1 MIAVSRGNNAVSYG
15 VNNIHNAVNCDVHN
29 IYNAGC
35 GMSSDMCNKDI
46 LHISLPA
53 QLTVMA
59 AMVLM
64 VVISLIT
71 TCIKSSLQS
80 GYYTV
85 VKQSCRLS
93 EESVFAS
100 YNNQLLKDFNIFALN
115 KSDILNNK
123 LCSYI
128 NENISSYSPNIS
140 LSDCAFNTFSYMTD
154 NEGYGVE
161 EQIVKAME
169 YGMYSNVLDKEQ
181 QSILSGEEQENVQ
194 NDKEQESVQADN
206 ECKYVRCG
214 ENLSEAQAY
223 SEQFMEDNENLKK
236 DLADMLEQSDDGD
249 MQYEDRQKEQ
259 INTSLNAVWQLY
271 EYLKS
276 GICETVTEGRISNKY
291 IEIQEL
297 ADEYIKSR
305 DISFIN
311 KDVIKRSIEASGNE
325 DTLKKNVLSTE
336 YVAKHFICYTDT
348 SPGDND
354 RAGSSALLDYEMEY
368 IIGGEHND
376 RKNVYK
382 VINQLAV
389 IREGVNLSYLISSQ
403 DKMSEAYMLAAALV
417 GVTGCDLAVRLV
429 QYIIVS
435 IWAYAESIVELRKL
449 LAGETIA
456 LIKNRDNW
464 ILQLSSLVDEK
475 LNLQSLINNI
485 TSYEAVNNNKVEE
498 NGRDNCIGYKEY
510 LKLLIMFMN
519 KSDRNYRIAALMEL
533 RMIMYG
539 HSGFRMKNYI
549 YAAFGAAHFKMN
561 GTGSV
566 YRQKLS
572 YSYI

>member
-15 VNNIHNAVNCDVHN
+15 VHNIHNAVNCDVHN

-169 YGMYSNVLDKEQ
+169 YGMYSGVFDKE
-181 QSILSGEEQENVQ
+181 S
-194 NDKEQESVQADN
+194 
-206 ECKYVRCG
+206 KYIRCG
-214 ENLSEAQAY
+214 ENISEAQAY
-223 SEQFMEDNENLKK
+223 SEQFNGDNANLKK
-236 DLADMLEQSDDGD
+236 ELADMLEQSDDGD

-376 RKNVYK
+376 RENVYK
-382 VINQLAV
+382 VINQLSV

-435 IWAYAESIVELRKL
+435 IWAYAESMVELRKL

-485 TSYEAVNNNKVEE
+485 TSYEAVNNKVEE
-498 NGRDNCIGYKEY
+498 NGRDNGIGYKEY
-510 LKLLIMFMN
+510 LKLLIMYMN

>member
-15 VNNIHNAVNCDVHN
+15 VHNIRNAVNCDVHN

-128 NENISSYSPNIS
+128 NENISSYSPDIS

-169 YGMYSNVLDKEQ
+169 YGMYSGVFDKE
-181 QSILSGEEQENVQ
+181 S
-194 NDKEQESVQADN
+194 
-206 ECKYVRCG
+206 KYIRCG

-382 VINQLAV
+382 VINQLSV

-498 NGRDNCIGYKEY
+498 NGRDNSIGYKEY

>member
-15 VNNIHNAVNCDVHN
+15 VHNIHNAVNCDVHN

-80 GYYTV
+80 GYYTI

-169 YGMYSNVLDKEQ
+169 YGMYSGVFDKE
-181 QSILSGEEQENVQ
+181 S
-194 NDKEQESVQADN
+194 
-206 ECKYVRCG
+206 KYIRCG
-214 ENLSEAQAY
+214 ENISEAQAY
-223 SEQFMEDNENLKK
+223 SEQFNGDNANLKK
-236 DLADMLEQSDDGD
+236 ELADMLEQSDDGD

-276 GICETVTEGRISNKY
+276 GISETATEGRISNKY

-376 RKNVYK
+376 RENVYK
-382 VINQLAV
+382 VINQLSV

-498 NGRDNCIGYKEY
+498 NGRDNGIGYKEY
-510 LKLLIMFMN
+510 LKLLIMYMN

>member
-15 VNNIHNAVNCDVHN
+15 VHNIHNAVNCDVHN

-169 YGMYSNVLDKEQ
+169 YGMYSGVFDKE
-181 QSILSGEEQENVQ
+181 S
-194 NDKEQESVQADN
+194 
-206 ECKYVRCG
+206 KYIGCG
-214 ENLSEAQAY
+214 ENLSEALAY
-223 SEQFMEDNENLKK
+223 SEQFNGDNANLKK
-236 DLADMLEQSDDGD
+236 ELADMLEQSDDGD

-311 KDVIKRSIEASGNE
+311 VIKRSIEASGNE

-368 IIGGEHND
+368 IIGGGHND
-376 RKNVYK
+376 RENIYK
-382 VINQLAV
+382 VINQLSV

-498 NGRDNCIGYKEY
+498 NGRDNGIGYKEY
-510 LKLLIMFMN
+510 LKLLIMYMN

>member
-1 MIAVSRGNNAVSYG
+1 MIPVSRNNNAVNCG
-15 VNNIHNAVNCDVHN
+15 VHNIHNVVNCGVRNIHNAS
-29 IYNAGC
+29 Y

-64 VVISLIT
+64 IVISLIT
-71 TCIKSSLQS
+71 TCIKSSLQA

-115 KSDILNNK
+115 KSDILGNK
-123 LCSYI
+123 LHSYI
-128 NENISSYSPNIS
+128 NENISSYSSDIS
-140 LSDCAFNTFSYMTD
+140 LSDCAFETFSYMTD

-169 YGMYSNVLDKEQ
+169 Y
-181 QSILSGEEQENVQ
+181 VQ
-194 NDKEQESVQADN
+194 NDKGQESIQADN
-206 ECKYVRCG
+206 ERKYIRCG
-214 ENLSEAQAY
+214 ENISEAQAY
-223 SEQFMEDNENLKK
+223 SEQFNGDNANLKK
-236 DLADMLEQSDDGD
+236 ELADMLEQSDDSD
-249 MQYEDRQKEQ
+249 VQYEDSQKEQ
-259 INTSLNAVWQLY
+259 INTSLNAVQQLY

-276 GICETVTEGRISNKY
+276 GIYGIVTDGRISDKY

-305 DISFIN
+305 DISGIN
-311 KDVIKRSIEASGNE
+311 TDVINRSIEASGNE

-336 YVAKHFICYTDT
+336 YAAKHFSCYTDT
-348 SPGDND
+348 SSGDND
-354 RAGSSALLDYEMEY
+354 RAGSSALLDYQMEY

-376 RKNVYK
+376 RENVYK
-382 VINQLAV
+382 VINQLSV
-389 IREGVNLSYLISSQ
+389 IREGINLSYLISEQ

-475 LNLQSLINNI
+475 LNLQALINNI
-485 TSYEAVNNNKVEE
+485 TSYEAVGNNKAVSNNEAVNNKAVDNNETDE
-498 NGRDNCIGYKEY
+498 NGRDNGISYKEY
-510 LKLLIMFMN
+510 LKLLITFMN
-519 KSDRNYRIAALMEL
+519 KSDRNYRIATLMEL

-539 HSGFRMKNYI
+539 HSEFRMKNYI
-549 YAAFGAAHFKMN
+549 YEAFGAAYFKMN

>member
-15 VNNIHNAVNCDVHN
+15 VHN

-140 LSDCAFNTFSYMTD
+140 LSDSAFNTFSYMTD

-169 YGMYSNVLDKEQ
+169 YGMYSGVYDKE
-181 QSILSGEEQENVQ
+181 S
-194 NDKEQESVQADN
+194 
-206 ECKYVRCG
+206 KYVRCG

-236 DLADMLEQSDDGD
+236 ELADMLEQSDDGD

-376 RKNVYK
+376 RENVYK
-382 VINQLAV
+382 VINQLSV

-485 TSYEAVNNNKVEE
+485 TSYEAVNNNKVEG
-498 NGRDNCIGYKEY
+498 NGRDNGIGYKEY
-510 LKLLIMFMN
+510 LKLLIMYMN
-519 KSDRNYRIAALMEL
+519 KSDRNYHIAALMEL

>member
-1 MIAVSRGNNAVSYG
+1 MIAVSRGNNVVSYG
-15 VNNIHNAVNCDVHN
+15 VHNIHNDVNCDVHN

-169 YGMYSNVLDKEQ
+169 YGMYSGVFDKE
-181 QSILSGEEQENVQ
+181 S
-194 NDKEQESVQADN
+194 
-206 ECKYVRCG
+206 KYIRCG

-223 SEQFMEDNENLKK
+223 SEQFNGDNANLKK
-236 DLADMLEQSDDGD
+236 ELADMLEQSDDGD

-271 EYLKS
+271 EYLKW

-311 KDVIKRSIEASGNE
+311 VIKRSIEASGNE

-376 RKNVYK
+376 RENVYK
-382 VINQLAV
+382 VINQLSV

-498 NGRDNCIGYKEY
+498 NGRDNGIGYKEY
-510 LKLLIMFMN
+510 LKLLIMYMN

>member
-15 VNNIHNAVNCDVHN
+15 VHNIHNAVNCDVHN

-169 YGMYSNVLDKEQ
+169 YGMYSGVFDKE
-181 QSILSGEEQENVQ
+181 S
-194 NDKEQESVQADN
+194 
-206 ECKYVRCG
+206 KYIRCG
-214 ENLSEAQAY
+214 ENISEAQAY
-223 SEQFMEDNENLKK
+223 SEQFNGDNANLKK
-236 DLADMLEQSDDGD
+236 ELADMLEQSDDGD

-376 RKNVYK
+376 RENVYK
-382 VINQLAV
+382 VINQLSV

-485 TSYEAVNNNKVEE
+485 TSYEAVNNNKVEQ
-498 NGRDNCIGYKEY
+498 NGRDNGIGYKEY

>member
-15 VNNIHNAVNCDVHN
+15 VHNIHNAVNCDVHN

-53 QLTVMA
+53 QLTVMV

-169 YGMYSNVLDKEQ
+169 YGMYSGVFDKE
-181 QSILSGEEQENVQ
+181 S
-194 NDKEQESVQADN
+194 
-206 ECKYVRCG
+206 KYIRCG
-214 ENLSEAQAY
+214 ENISEAQAY
-223 SEQFMEDNENLKK
+223 SEQFNGDNANLKK
-236 DLADMLEQSDDGD
+236 ELADMLEQSDDGD

-354 RAGSSALLDYEMEY
+354 RAGSSALLDYEIEY

-376 RKNVYK
+376 RENVYK
-382 VINQLAV
+382 VINQLSV

-485 TSYEAVNNNKVEE
+485 TSYEAVNNKVEE
-498 NGRDNCIGYKEY
+498 NGRDNGIGYKEY

>member
-15 VNNIHNAVNCDVHN
+15 VHNIHNAVNCDVHN

-100 YNNQLLKDFNIFALN
+100 YNNQLLKDFNVFALN

-206 ECKYVRCG
+206 ECKYVC
-214 ENLSEAQAY
+214 
-223 SEQFMEDNENLKK
+223 
-236 DLADMLEQSDDGD
+236 
-249 MQYEDRQKEQ
+249 
-259 INTSLNAVWQLY
+259 
-271 EYLKS
+271 
-276 GICETVTEGRISNKY
+276 
-291 IEIQEL
+291 
-297 ADEYIKSR
+297 
-305 DISFIN
+305 
-311 KDVIKRSIEASGNE
+311 
-325 DTLKKNVLSTE
+325 
-336 YVAKHFICYTDT
+336 
-348 SPGDND
+348 
-354 RAGSSALLDYEMEY
+354 
-368 IIGGEHND
+368 
-376 RKNVYK
+376 
-382 VINQLAV
+382 
-389 IREGVNLSYLISSQ
+389 
-403 DKMSEAYMLAAALV
+403 
-417 GVTGCDLAVRLV
+417 
-429 QYIIVS
+429 
-435 IWAYAESIVELRKL
+435 
-449 LAGETIA
+449 
-456 LIKNRDNW
+456 
-464 ILQLSSLVDEK
+464 
-475 LNLQSLINNI
+475 
-485 TSYEAVNNNKVEE
+485 
-498 NGRDNCIGYKEY
+498 
-510 LKLLIMFMN
+510 
-519 KSDRNYRIAALMEL
+519 
-533 RMIMYG
+533 
-539 HSGFRMKNYI
+539 
-549 YAAFGAAHFKMN
+549 
-561 GTGSV
+561 
-566 YRQKLS
+566 
-572 YSYI
+572 

>member
-1 MIAVSRGNNAVSYG
+1 MIAVSRSNNAVNCG
-15 VNNIHNAVNCDVHN
+15 ANNIHNVVNCDVHN

-35 GMSSDMCNKDI
+35 GMNSYMCNKGI

-128 NENISSYSPNIS
+128 NENIISYSSDIS

-169 YGMYSNVLDKEQ
+169 YGLYSNVPDKEQ
-181 QSILSGEEQENVQ
+181 QSILSGKEQENVQ
-194 NDKEQESVQADN
+194 NDKEQEPVQADN
-206 ECKYVRCG
+206 ERKYVRYG

-311 KDVIKRSIEASGNE
+311 KDEIKRSIEASGNE
-325 DTLKKNVLSTE
+325 DTLKKNILSTE

-382 VINQLAV
+382 VINQLSV
-389 IREGVNLSYLISSQ
+389 IREGVNLSY
-403 DKMSEAYMLAAALV
+403 KF
-417 GVTGCDLAVRLV
+417 TG
-429 QYIIVS
+429 
-435 IWAYAESIVELRKL
+435 
-449 LAGETIA
+449 
-456 LIKNRDNW
+456 
-464 ILQLSSLVDEK
+464 
-475 LNLQSLINNI
+475 
-485 TSYEAVNNNKVEE
+485 
-498 NGRDNCIGYKEY
+498 
-510 LKLLIMFMN
+510 
-519 KSDRNYRIAALMEL
+519 
-533 RMIMYG
+533 
-539 HSGFRMKNYI
+539 
-549 YAAFGAAHFKMN
+549 
-561 GTGSV
+561 
-566 YRQKLS
+566 
-572 YSYI
+572 

>member
-15 VNNIHNAVNCDVHN
+15 VHNIHNAVNCDVHN

-169 YGMYSNVLDKEQ
+169 YGMYIGVFDKE
-181 QSILSGEEQENVQ
+181 S
-194 NDKEQESVQADN
+194 
-206 ECKYVRCG
+206 KYIRCG
-214 ENLSEAQAY
+214 ENISEAQAY
-223 SEQFMEDNENLKK
+223 SEQFNGDNANLKK
-236 DLADMLEQSDDGD
+236 ELADMLEQSDDGD

-376 RKNVYK
+376 RENVYK
-382 VINQLAV
+382 VINQLSV

-498 NGRDNCIGYKEY
+498 NGRDNGIGYKEY
-510 LKLLIMFMN
+510 LKLLIMYMN

>member
-1 MIAVSRGNNAVSYG
+1 
-15 VNNIHNAVNCDVHN
+15 
-29 IYNAGC
+29 
-35 GMSSDMCNKDI
+35 MCNKGI

-128 NENISSYSPNIS
+128 NENISSYSSDIS

-181 QSILSGEEQENVQ
+181 QSILSGKEQENVQ
-194 NDKEQESVQADN
+194 NDKEQEPVQADN
-206 ECKYVRCG
+206 ERKYVRYG

-223 SEQFMEDNENLKK
+223 SEQFMGDNENLKK
-236 DLADMLEQSDDGD
+236 ELADMLDQSDDGEV
-249 MQYEDRQKEQ
+249 QYEDRQKEQ
-259 INTSLNAVWQLY
+259 INTSLNAAGQLY

-276 GICETVTEGRISNKY
+276 GICEIVTEGRISDKY

-297 ADEYIKSR
+297 ADEYIKNC

-311 KDVIKRSIEASGNE
+311 TDVIKRSIEASRNE

-348 SPGDND
+348 SQGDND

-382 VINQLAV
+382 VINQLSV
-389 IREGVNLSYLISSQ
+389 IREGVNLSYLISAQ

-485 TSYEAVNNNKVEE
+485 TSYEAVNNNKSDE
-498 NGRDNCIGYKEY
+498 NGRDNSIGYKEY

>member
-1 MIAVSRGNNAVSYG
+1 MIAVSRGNDAVSYG
-15 VNNIHNAVNCDVHN
+15 VHNIHNAVNCDVHN

-169 YGMYSNVLDKEQ
+169 YGMYSGVFDKE
-181 QSILSGEEQENVQ
+181 S
-194 NDKEQESVQADN
+194 
-206 ECKYVRCG
+206 KYIRCG
-214 ENLSEAQAY
+214 ENISEAQAY
-223 SEQFMEDNENLKK
+223 SEQFNGDNANLKK
-236 DLADMLEQSDDGD
+236 ELADMLEQSDDDD

-376 RKNVYK
+376 RENVYK
-382 VINQLAV
+382 VINQLSV

-498 NGRDNCIGYKEY
+498 NGRDNGIGYKEY
-510 LKLLIMFMN
+510 LKLLIMYMN

>member
-15 VNNIHNAVNCDVHN
+15 VHNIHNAVNCDVHN

-169 YGMYSNVLDKEQ
+169 YGMYSGVFGKE
-181 QSILSGEEQENVQ
+181 S
-194 NDKEQESVQADN
+194 
-206 ECKYVRCG
+206 KYIRCG
-214 ENLSEAQAY
+214 ENISEAQSY
-223 SEQFMEDNENLKK
+223 SEQFNGDNANLKK
-236 DLADMLEQSDDGD
+236 ELADMLEQSDDGD

-376 RKNVYK
+376 RENVYK
-382 VINQLAV
+382 VINQLSV

-485 TSYEAVNNNKVEE
+485 TSYEAVNNKVEE
-498 NGRDNCIGYKEY
+498 NGRDNGIGYKEY

>member
-15 VNNIHNAVNCDVHN
+15 VHNIHNAVNCDVHN

-128 NENISSYSPNIS
+128 NENISSYSPDIS

-169 YGMYSNVLDKEQ
+169 YGMYSGVFDKK
-181 QSILSGEEQENVQ
+181 S
-194 NDKEQESVQADN
+194 
-206 ECKYVRCG
+206 KYIRCG
-214 ENLSEAQAY
+214 ENISEAQAY
-223 SEQFMEDNENLKK
+223 SEQFNGDNANLKK
-236 DLADMLEQSDDGD
+236 ELADMLEQSDDGD

-297 ADEYIKSR
+297 ADEYIKSC

-368 IIGGEHND
+368 IIGGGHND
-376 RKNVYK
+376 RENIYK
-382 VINQLAV
+382 VINQLSV

-498 NGRDNCIGYKEY
+498 NGRDNGIGYKEY

>member
-15 VNNIHNAVNCDVHN
+15 VHNIHNAVNCDVHN

-85 VKQSCRLS
+85 VKQSCWLS

-154 NEGYGVE
+154 NDGYGVE

-169 YGMYSNVLDKEQ
+169 YGMYSGVFDKE
-181 QSILSGEEQENVQ
+181 S
-194 NDKEQESVQADN
+194 
-206 ECKYVRCG
+206 KYIRCG
-214 ENLSEAQAY
+214 ENISEAQAY
-223 SEQFMEDNENLKK
+223 SEQFNGDNANLKK
-236 DLADMLEQSDDGD
+236 ELADMLEQSDDGD

-376 RKNVYK
+376 RENVYK
-382 VINQLAV
+382 VINQLSV
-389 IREGVNLSYLISSQ
+389 IREVVNLSYLISSQ

-449 LAGETIA
+449 LEGETIA

-485 TSYEAVNNNKVEE
+485 TSYEAVNNKVEE
-498 NGRDNCIGYKEY
+498 NSRDNSIGYKEY

>member
-15 VNNIHNAVNCDVHN
+15 VHNIHNAVNCDVHN

-128 NENISSYSPNIS
+128 NENISSYSSDIS

-169 YGMYSNVLDKEQ
+169 YGMYSNVLDKE
-181 QSILSGEEQENVQ
+181 S
-194 NDKEQESVQADN
+194 
-206 ECKYVRCG
+206 KYIRCG
-214 ENLSEAQAY
+214 ENISEAQAY
-223 SEQFMEDNENLKK
+223 SEQFNGDNANLKK
-236 DLADMLEQSDDGD
+236 ELADMLEQSDDGD

-311 KDVIKRSIEASGNE
+311 VIKRSIEASGNE

-336 YVAKHFICYTDT
+336 YAAKHFICYTDT

-376 RKNVYK
+376 RENVYK
-382 VINQLAV
+382 VINQLSV

-485 TSYEAVNNNKVEE
+485 TSYEAVNNKVEE
-498 NGRDNCIGYKEY
+498 NGRDNGIGYKEY
-510 LKLLIMFMN
+510 LKLLIMYMN

>member
-1 MIAVSRGNNAVSYG
+1 MIAVSRGNDAVSYG
-15 VNNIHNAVNCDVHN
+15 VHNIHNAVNCNVHN

-169 YGMYSNVLDKEQ
+169 YGMYSNVLDKE
-181 QSILSGEEQENVQ
+181 S
-194 NDKEQESVQADN
+194 
-206 ECKYVRCG
+206 KYIRCG

-223 SEQFMEDNENLKK
+223 SEQFNGDNANLKK
-236 DLADMLEQSDDGD
+236 ELADMLEQSDDGD

-325 DTLKKNVLSTE
+325 DTLKKNVLSAE
-336 YVAKHFICYTDT
+336 YVAKHFICYMDT

-368 IIGGEHND
+368 IIGGGHND
-376 RKNVYK
+376 RENIYK
-382 VINQLAV
+382 VINQLSV

-498 NGRDNCIGYKEY
+498 NGRDNGIGYKEY

>member
-1 MIAVSRGNNAVSYG
+1 MIAVSRGNNAVIYG
-15 VNNIHNAVNCDVHN
+15 VHNIHNAVNCDVHN

-169 YGMYSNVLDKEQ
+169 YGMYSNVLDKE
-181 QSILSGEEQENVQ
+181 S
-194 NDKEQESVQADN
+194 
-206 ECKYVRCG
+206 KYIRCG
-214 ENLSEAQAY
+214 ENISEAQAY
-223 SEQFMEDNENLKK
+223 SEQFNGDNANLKK
-236 DLADMLEQSDDGD
+236 ELADMLEQSDDGD

-376 RKNVYK
+376 RENVYK
-382 VINQLAV
+382 VINQLSV

-498 NGRDNCIGYKEY
+498 NGRDNGIGYKEY

>member
-15 VNNIHNAVNCDVHN
+15 VHNIHNAVNCDVHN

-169 YGMYSNVLDKEQ
+169 YGMYSGVFDKE
-181 QSILSGEEQENVQ
+181 S
-194 NDKEQESVQADN
+194 
-206 ECKYVRCG
+206 KYIRCG
-214 ENLSEAQAY
+214 ENISEAQAY
-223 SEQFMEDNENLKK
+223 SEQFNGDNANLKK
-236 DLADMLEQSDDGD
+236 ELADMLEQSDDGD

-376 RKNVYK
+376 RENVYK
-382 VINQLAV
+382 VINQLSV

-485 TSYEAVNNNKVEE
+485 TSYEAVHNNKVEG
-498 NGRDNCIGYKEY
+498 NGRDNGIGYKEY
-510 LKLLIMFMN
+510 LKLLIMYMN

>member
-15 VNNIHNAVNCDVHN
+15 VHNIHNAVNCDVHN

-35 GMSSDMCNKDI
+35 GMSSNMCNKDI

-169 YGMYSNVLDKEQ
+169 YGMYSNVLDKE
-181 QSILSGEEQENVQ
+181 S
-194 NDKEQESVQADN
+194 
-206 ECKYVRCG
+206 KYIRCG

-223 SEQFMEDNENLKK
+223 SEQFNGDNANLKK
-236 DLADMLEQSDDGD
+236 ELADMLEQSDDGD

-354 RAGSSALLDYEMEY
+354 RAESSALLDYEMEY

-376 RKNVYK
+376 RENVYK
-382 VINQLAV
+382 VINQLSV

-417 GVTGCDLAVRLV
+417 GVTGCDLAVRFV

-485 TSYEAVNNNKVEE
+485 TSYEAVNNNKVEG
-498 NGRDNCIGYKEY
+498 NGRDNGIGYKEY
-510 LKLLIMFMN
+510 LKLLIMYMN

-566 YRQKLS
+566 YRQKLT

>member
-15 VNNIHNAVNCDVHN
+15 VHNIHNAVNCDVHN

-169 YGMYSNVLDKEQ
+169 YGMYSNVLDKE
-181 QSILSGEEQENVQ
+181 S
-194 NDKEQESVQADN
+194 
-206 ECKYVRCG
+206 KYIRCG
-214 ENLSEAQAY
+214 ENISEAQAY
-223 SEQFMEDNENLKK
+223 SEQFNGDNANLKK
-236 DLADMLEQSDDGD
+236 ELADMLEQSDDGD

-354 RAGSSALLDYEMEY
+354 RAGSSALLDYEIEY

-376 RKNVYK
+376 RENVYK
-382 VINQLAV
+382 VINQLSV

-485 TSYEAVNNNKVEE
+485 TSYEAVNNKVEE
-498 NGRDNCIGYKEY
+498 NGRDNGIGYKEY
-510 LKLLIMFMN
+510 LKLLIMYMN

>member
-15 VNNIHNAVNCDVHN
+15 VHNIHNAVNCDVHN

-169 YGMYSNVLDKEQ
+169 YGMYSGVFDKE
-181 QSILSGEEQENVQ
+181 S
-194 NDKEQESVQADN
+194 
-206 ECKYVRCG
+206 KYIRCG
-214 ENLSEAQAY
+214 ENISEAQAY
-223 SEQFMEDNENLKK
+223 SEQFNGDNANLKK
-236 DLADMLEQSDDGD
+236 ELADMLEQSDDGD

-376 RKNVYK
+376 RENVYK
-382 VINQLAV
+382 VINQLSV

-485 TSYEAVNNNKVEE
+485 TSYEAVNNNKVEG
-498 NGRDNCIGYKEY
+498 NGRDNGIGYKEY
-510 LKLLIMFMN
+510 LKLLIMYMN

>member
-35 GMSSDMCNKDI
+35 GMSSYMCNKAI

-128 NENISSYSPNIS
+128 NENISSYSSDIS
-140 LSDCAFNTFSYMTD
+140 LSDCAFNSFSYMTD

-169 YGMYSNVLDKEQ
+169 YGLYSNVPDKEQ
-181 QSILSGEEQENVQ
+181 QSILSGKEQENVQ
-194 NDKEQESVQADN
+194 NDKEQEPVQADN
-206 ECKYVRCG
+206 ERKYVRYG

-311 KDVIKRSIEASGNE
+311 KDEIKRSIEASGNE
-325 DTLKKNVLSTE
+325 DTLKKNILSTE

-382 VINQLAV
+382 VINQLSV
-389 IREGVNLSYLISSQ
+389 IREGVNLSYLISS
-403 DKMSEAYMLAAALV
+403 
-417 GVTGCDLAVRLV
+417 
-429 QYIIVS
+429 
-435 IWAYAESIVELRKL
+435 
-449 LAGETIA
+449 
-456 LIKNRDNW
+456 
-464 ILQLSSLVDEK
+464 
-475 LNLQSLINNI
+475 
-485 TSYEAVNNNKVEE
+485 
-498 NGRDNCIGYKEY
+498 
-510 LKLLIMFMN
+510 
-519 KSDRNYRIAALMEL
+519 
-533 RMIMYG
+533 
-539 HSGFRMKNYI
+539 
-549 YAAFGAAHFKMN
+549 
-561 GTGSV
+561 
-566 YRQKLS
+566 
-572 YSYI
+572 

>member
-1 MIAVSRGNNAVSYG
+1 
-15 VNNIHNAVNCDVHN
+15 
-29 IYNAGC
+29 
-35 GMSSDMCNKDI
+35 MCNNDI

-123 LCSYI
+123 LYSYI
-128 NENISSYSPNIS
+128 NENISSYSSDIS
-140 LSDCAFNTFSYMTD
+140 LSDCTFDTFSYMTD
-154 NEGYGVE
+154 NEGYSVE

-169 YGMYSNVLDKEQ
+169 YGMYSSVFDKEQ
-181 QSILSGEEQENVQ
+181 QYILSGEEQEYVQ
-194 NDKEQESVQADN
+194 NDKEQASIQADN
-206 ECKYVRCG
+206 ERKYIRCG

-223 SEQFMEDNENLKK
+223 SEQFMGDNANLKK
-236 DLADMLEQSDDGD
+236 ELADMLEQSDDGD
-249 MQYEDRQKEQ
+249 VQYDDSQKEQ
-259 INTSLNAVWQLY
+259 INTSISAVQQLY

-276 GICETVTEGRISNKY
+276 GIYGIVTDGRISDKY

-305 DISFIN
+305 DISGIN
-311 KDVIKRSIEASGNE
+311 TDVINTSIEASGNE

-336 YVAKHFICYTDT
+336 YAAKHFSCYTDT
-348 SPGDND
+348 SSGDND
-354 RAGSSALLDYEMEY
+354 RSGSSALLDYEMEY

-376 RKNVYK
+376 RENVYK
-382 VINQLAV
+382 VINQLSV
-389 IREGVNLSYLISSQ
+389 IREGVNLSYLISAQ

-417 GVTGCDLAVRLV
+417 GVTGCNLAVRLV

-456 LIKNRDNW
+456 LIKNSDNW
-464 ILQLSSLVDEK
+464 ILQLSSLLDEK
-475 LNLQSLINNI
+475 LNLQALINNI
-485 TSYEAVNNNKVEE
+485 TSYEAVGNNKTVGNNKAVGNNEAVSNNEVVNNKTVDNNETDE
-498 NGRDNCIGYKEY
+498 NGRGNGISYKEY
-510 LKLLIMFMN
+510 LKLLITFMN

-539 HSGFRMKNYI
+539 HSEFRMKNYI
-549 YAAFGAAHFKMN
+549 YEAFGAAYFKMN

>member
-15 VNNIHNAVNCDVHN
+15 VHNIHNAVNCDVHN

-169 YGMYSNVLDKEQ
+169 YGMYSGVFDKE
-181 QSILSGEEQENVQ
+181 S
-194 NDKEQESVQADN
+194 
-206 ECKYVRCG
+206 KYIRCG
-214 ENLSEAQAY
+214 ENISEAQAY
-223 SEQFMEDNENLKK
+223 SEQFNGDNANLKK
-236 DLADMLEQSDDGD
+236 ELADMLEQSDDDD

-376 RKNVYK
+376 RENVYK
-382 VINQLAV
+382 VINQLSV

-403 DKMSEAYMLAAALV
+403 DKMSEAYMLAAALG
-417 GVTGCDLAVRLV
+417 GVTGCDLAVRIV

-485 TSYEAVNNNKVEE
+485 TSYEAVNNNKVEG
-498 NGRDNCIGYKEY
+498 NGRDNGIGYKEY
-510 LKLLIMFMN
+510 LKLLIMYMN

-566 YRQKLS
+566 YRQKLT

>member
-15 VNNIHNAVNCDVHN
+15 VHNIHNAVNCDVHN

-53 QLTVMA
+53 QLTVMV

-128 NENISSYSPNIS
+128 NENISSYSSDIS

-169 YGMYSNVLDKEQ
+169 YGMYSNVSDKEQ
-181 QSILSGEEQENVQ
+181 QSILSGKEQENVQ
-194 NDKEQESVQADN
+194 NDKEQEPVQADN
-206 ECKYVRCG
+206 ERKYVRYG

-223 SEQFMEDNENLKK
+223 SEQFMGDNENLKK
-236 DLADMLEQSDDGD
+236 ELADMLDQSDDGEV
-249 MQYEDRQKEQ
+249 QYEDRQKEQ
-259 INTSLNAVWQLY
+259 INTSLNAAGQLY

-276 GICETVTEGRISNKY
+276 GICEIVTEGRISDKY

-297 ADEYIKSR
+297 ADEYIKNC

-311 KDVIKRSIEASGNE
+311 TDVIKRSIEASRNE

-354 RAGSSALLDYEMEY
+354 RAGSSALLDY
-368 IIGGEHND
+368 
-376 RKNVYK
+376 R
-382 VINQLAV
+382 
-389 IREGVNLSYLISSQ
+389 R
-403 DKMSEAYMLAAALV
+403 
-417 GVTGCDLAVRLV
+417 
-429 QYIIVS
+429 
-435 IWAYAESIVELRKL
+435 
-449 LAGETIA
+449 
-456 LIKNRDNW
+456 
-464 ILQLSSLVDEK
+464 
-475 LNLQSLINNI
+475 
-485 TSYEAVNNNKVEE
+485 
-498 NGRDNCIGYKEY
+498 
-510 LKLLIMFMN
+510 
-519 KSDRNYRIAALMEL
+519 
-533 RMIMYG
+533 
-539 HSGFRMKNYI
+539 
-549 YAAFGAAHFKMN
+549 
-561 GTGSV
+561 
-566 YRQKLS
+566 
-572 YSYI
+572 

>member
-1 MIAVSRGNNAVSYG
+1 
-15 VNNIHNAVNCDVHN
+15 
-29 IYNAGC
+29 
-35 GMSSDMCNKDI
+35 
-46 LHISLPA
+46 
-53 QLTVMA
+53 
-59 AMVLM
+59 
-64 VVISLIT
+64 
-71 TCIKSSLQS
+71 
-80 GYYTV
+80 
-85 VKQSCRLS
+85 
-93 EESVFAS
+93 
-100 YNNQLLKDFNIFALN
+100 
-115 KSDILNNK
+115 
-123 LCSYI
+123 
-128 NENISSYSPNIS
+128 
-140 LSDCAFNTFSYMTD
+140 
-154 NEGYGVE
+154 
-161 EQIVKAME
+161 
-169 YGMYSNVLDKEQ
+169 
-181 QSILSGEEQENVQ
+181 
-194 NDKEQESVQADN
+194 
-206 ECKYVRCG
+206 
-214 ENLSEAQAY
+214 
-223 SEQFMEDNENLKK
+223 
-236 DLADMLEQSDDGD
+236 MLEQSDDGD

-276 GICETVTEGRISNKY
+276 GICETVTEGRISDKY

-348 SPGDND
+348 SLGDND

-376 RKNVYK
+376 RENVYK
-382 VINQLAV
+382 VINQLSV
-389 IREGVNLSYLISSQ
+389 IREGVNLSYLISAQ

-485 TSYEAVNNNKVEE
+485 TSYEAVNNSEAVNNNKSDE
-498 NGRDNCIGYKEY
+498 NGRDNGIGYKEY

>member
-1 MIAVSRGNNAVSYG
+1 MIAVSRGNDAVSYG
-15 VNNIHNAVNCDVHN
+15 VHNIHNAVNCDVHN

-46 LHISLPA
+46 LHISLSA

-140 LSDCAFNTFSYMTD
+140 LSDCAFNMFSYMTD

-169 YGMYSNVLDKEQ
+169 YGMYSGVFDKE
-181 QSILSGEEQENVQ
+181 S
-194 NDKEQESVQADN
+194 
-206 ECKYVRCG
+206 KYIRCG
-214 ENLSEAQAY
+214 ENISEAQAY
-223 SEQFMEDNENLKK
+223 SEQFNGDNANLKK
-236 DLADMLEQSDDGD
+236 ELADMLEQSDDGD

-376 RKNVYK
+376 RENVYK
-382 VINQLAV
+382 VINQLSV

-485 TSYEAVNNNKVEE
+485 TSYEAVNNNKVEG
-498 NGRDNCIGYKEY
+498 NGGDNGIGYKEY
-510 LKLLIMFMN
+510 LKLLIMYMN

-561 GTGSV
+561 GTGSM

>member
-15 VNNIHNAVNCDVHN
+15 VHNIHNAVNCDVHN

-169 YGMYSNVLDKEQ
+169 YGMYSNVLDKE
-181 QSILSGEEQENVQ
+181 S
-194 NDKEQESVQADN
+194 
-206 ECKYVRCG
+206 KYIRCG
-214 ENLSEAQAY
+214 ENISEAQAY
-223 SEQFMEDNENLKK
+223 SEQFNGDNANLKK
-236 DLADMLEQSDDGD
+236 ELADMLEQSDDGD
-249 MQYEDRQKEQ
+249 VQYEDRQKEQ

-376 RKNVYK
+376 RENVYK
-382 VINQLAV
+382 VINQLSV

-485 TSYEAVNNNKVEE
+485 TSYEAVNNKVEE
-498 NGRDNCIGYKEY
+498 NGRDNGIGYKEY

>member
-1 MIAVSRGNNAVSYG
+1 MIAVSRSNNAVNCG
-15 VNNIHNAVNCDVHN
+15 ANNIHNVVNCDVHN

-35 GMSSDMCNKDI
+35 GMNSYMCNKGI

-53 QLTVMA
+53 QLTVMV

-128 NENISSYSPNIS
+128 NENISSYSSDIS

-311 KDVIKRSIEASGNE
+311 KDEIKRSIEASRNE

-348 SPGDND
+348 SLGD
-354 RAGSSALLDYEMEY
+354 
-368 IIGGEHND
+368 ND

-498 NGRDNCIGYKEY
+498 NGRDNSIGYKEY

>member
-15 VNNIHNAVNCDVHN
+15 VHNIHNAVNCDVHN

-169 YGMYSNVLDKEQ
+169 YGMYSNVLDKE
-181 QSILSGEEQENVQ
+181 S
-194 NDKEQESVQADN
+194 
-206 ECKYVRCG
+206 KYIRCG
-214 ENLSEAQAY
+214 ENISEAQAY
-223 SEQFMEDNENLKK
+223 SEQFNGDNANLKK
-236 DLADMLEQSDDGD
+236 ELADMLEQSDDGD

-336 YVAKHFICYTDT
+336 YAAKHFICYTDT

-376 RKNVYK
+376 RENVYK
-382 VINQLAV
+382 VINQLSV

-498 NGRDNCIGYKEY
+498 NGRDNGIGYKEY
-510 LKLLIMFMN
+510 LKLLIMYMN

>member
-15 VNNIHNAVNCDVHN
+15 VHNIHNAVNCDVHN

-169 YGMYSNVLDKEQ
+169 YGMYSGVFDKE
-181 QSILSGEEQENVQ
+181 S
-194 NDKEQESVQADN
+194 
-206 ECKYVRCG
+206 KYIRCG
-214 ENLSEAQAY
+214 ENISEAQAY
-223 SEQFMEDNENLKK
+223 SEQFNGDNANLKK
-236 DLADMLEQSDDGD
+236 ELADMLEQSDDGD

-376 RKNVYK
+376 RENVYK
-382 VINQLAV
+382 VINQLSV

-485 TSYEAVNNNKVEE
+485 TSYEAVNNKVEE
-498 NGRDNCIGYKEY
+498 NGRDNGIGYKEY
-510 LKLLIMFMN
+510 LKLLIMYMN